1 MKDESHGGDFIS
13 DSDLIPLDH
22 RNAKQT
28 ARKAVT
34 SGALPTQG
42 RCGAGRRCPYPEPLS
57 VGRRSA
63 VFLWRKTRILQVGK
77 TNSQK
82 ADHGDRK

>member
-34 SGALPTQG
+34 SGALPTRVG
-42 RCGAGRRCPYPEPLS
+42 VGPGGGALTPALS